1 VNERLS
7 QTLAAPA
14 QPLMTRRATRHLA
27 LWCVVI
33 AAACGG
39 REVTKPEA
47 VFAKLIGGAM
57 LGSDSTEIVAI
68 TAYVPPT
75 TTFRLSDFTVGS
87 SVCCVGMK
95 IAGKSVDA
103 YRLEQF
109 STEAK
114 TVKVE
119 LAFLQAPGVKSISL
133 SYNGAPA
140 GPALKISR

>member
-1 VNERLS
+1 VINHPIVRRG
-7 QTLAAPA
+7 TMIVLAA
-14 QPLMTRRATRHLA
+14 
-27 LWCVVI
+27 V
-33 AAACGG
+33 AACGAH
-39 REVTKPEA
+39 EVTKPEA
-47 VFAKLIGGAM
+47 VSAKLIGGAM
-57 LGSDSTEIVAI
+57 LGRDSTEIVAV
-68 TAYVPPT
+68 TAYVPPRS
-75 TTFRLSDFTVGS
+75 TFRLSDFTIGS

-119 LAFLQAPGVKSISL
+119 LAFLQAPDVKTITL

-140 GPALKISR
+140 GPPLKVSR